1 MKYLALPLALL
12 LTGCATIDDIFG
24 PAKPPKIVNSR
35 FILVIQETP
44 ELPMQHPGKAM
55 MYDFGPARDKM
66 CVIDL
71 RRYPVCLLHEIRHC
85 IEGDWHGA
93 FPNGDDC

>member
-12 LTGCATIDDIFG
+12 LTGCATVDRVFG
-24 PAKPPKIVNSR
+24 PAEFSTITNSR
-35 FILVIQETP
+35 FVLVVQENP
-44 ELPMQHPGKAM
+44 AMPMNQQGEATWL
-55 MYDFGPARDKM
+55 DFGPGRDKH
-66 CVIDL
+66 CIVTL
-71 RRYPVCLLHEIRHC
+71 KRYPVCLLHEIRHC